1 MTEAVQ
7 PLSTRAVVMV
17 VRLDCGFWRLTLISR
32 EDVPGFPCIVTV
44 LRSSFGAG
52 MESEFLLIGGGGTGD
67 LGREATSFTPHLRE
81 NPLSWPLASLVL
93 SLLCPLCLA
102 APRSEPRA

>member
-7 PLSTRAVVMV
+7 PLSTRAVIMV
-17 VRLDCGFWRLTLISR
+17 VRSDCRFWRLTLISR

-52 MESEFLLIGGGGTGD
+52 MESECILSGGGDTGD
-67 LGREATSFTPHLRE
+67 LGRETTSFTPRLPE
-81 NPLSWPLASLVL
+81 NPLLQPSTFQALSSLHPLY
-93 SLLCPLCLA
+93 
-102 APRSEPRA
+102 PRAQPP